1 MFWQHLHGIIMCTP
15 PDRTS
20 AANKRG
26 LGEAE
31 GKRRRPAS
39 PLVGRRPLTRASP
52 SEKHRTQVNE
62 AHVRRGS
69 TSPRSRE
76 APSRAPSA
84 LLSVRHADQHHVRHR
99 AASSP
104 GLGPWE
110 GATRSPPRV
119 ARASG
124 CTGVHPAVSGLD
136 CATFDGRN
144 VLHLRPGMTGTS
156 SPFLSMIKSM
166 WNLAFIIFV
175 KAGALG
181 VVLEG
186 LVARG
191 DVAHVIA
198 HRQRDWRAGA
208 PGAEQIR
215 GFKVDET
222 MADSC

>member
-1 MFWQHLHGIIMCTP
+1 MCTP

-39 PLVGRRPLTRASP
+39 PLVGSRPSTRAPS
-52 SEKHRTQVNE
+52 SEKHRSQVNE

-69 TSPRSRE
+69 TSPRSHE
-76 APSRAPSA
+76 APTRAPSA
-84 LLSVRHADQHHVRHR
+84 MFPVLHAGQHHMRHR

-110 GATRSPPRV
+110 GATRSPPRG
-119 ARASG
+119 ARTRSRP
-124 CTGVHPAVSGLD
+124 VSPALVSGLD
-136 CATFDGRN
+136 CALFDGRV
-144 VLHLRPGMTGTS
+144 VLHVRSGLSGTP
-156 SPFLSMIKSM
+156 SPSFQCIKSI
-166 WNLAFIIFV
+166 WDLAFIIFV

-191 DVAHVIA
+191 DVPHVIA
-198 HRQRDWRAGA
+198 HRRRD
-208 PGAEQIR
+208 
-215 GFKVDET
+215 
-222 MADSC
+222 

>member
-1 MFWQHLHGIIMCTP
+1 MSARRQKPAPPERAPSFNCQQLPTASPTVMFWQHLHGIIMCTP

-69 TSPRSRE
+69 TSPRSHE
-76 APSRAPSA
+76 ALTRAPSA
-84 LLSVRHADQHHVRHR
+84 MFPVLHADQHHMRHR

-110 GATRSPPRV
+110 GATRSPPRG
-119 ARASG
+119 ARTRSRP
-124 CTGVHPAVSGLD
+124 VSPALVSGLD
-136 CATFDGRN
+136 CALFYFL
-144 VLHLRPGMTGTS
+144 VELHLRPELNGTPC
-156 SPFLSMIKSM
+156 PFLSMMKI
-166 WNLAFIIFV
+166 
-175 KAGALG
+175 
-181 VVLEG
+181 
-186 LVARG
+186 
-191 DVAHVIA
+191 
-198 HRQRDWRAGA
+198 
-208 PGAEQIR
+208 
-215 GFKVDET
+215 T
-222 MADSC
+222 

>member
-1 MFWQHLHGIIMCTP
+1 MSGPGRKPAPPERAPSFNCQQLPTASPTVMFWQHLHGIIMCTP

-39 PLVGRRPLTRASP
+39 PLVGSRPSTRAPS
-52 SEKHRTQVNE
+52 SEKHRSQVNE

-110 GATRSPPRV
+110 GATRSPPRG
-119 ARASG
+119 ARTSG
-124 CTGVHPAVSGLD
+124 CTGVHPAVSGYD
-136 CATFDGRN
+136 CALFYFL
-144 VLHLRPGMTGTS
+144 VELHLRPELNGTPC
-156 SPFLSMIKSM
+156 PFLSMMKI
-166 WNLAFIIFV
+166 
-175 KAGALG
+175 
-181 VVLEG
+181 
-186 LVARG
+186 
-191 DVAHVIA
+191 
-198 HRQRDWRAGA
+198 
-208 PGAEQIR
+208 
-215 GFKVDET
+215 T
-222 MADSC
+222 

>member
-1 MFWQHLHGIIMCTP
+1 MFTP
-15 PDRTS
+15 PHRTS

-39 PLVGRRPLTRASP
+39 PLVGSRPSTRAPS

-110 GATRSPPRV
+110 GATRSPPRG
-119 ARASG
+119 ARTSG
-124 CTGVHPAVSGLD
+124 CTGVHPAVSGSY
-136 CATFDGRN
+136 CALFDARA
-144 VLHLRPGMTGTS
+144 LLLLRPGLTS
-156 SPFLSMIKSM
+156 TPSPFLKSTS
-166 WNLAFIIFV
+166 
-175 KAGALG
+175 
-181 VVLEG
+181 
-186 LVARG
+186 R
-191 DVAHVIA
+191 
-198 HRQRDWRAGA
+198 
-208 PGAEQIR
+208 
-215 GFKVDET
+215 T
-222 MADSC
+222 